1 MKKEFYT
8 RLKMKTIILDL
19 IYLHQEMK
27 EDGNTD
33 RQSLKELLQ
42 AINTL
47 QYYLQFLEP
56 ITKKPIKYYKG

>member
-8 RLKMKTIILDL
+8 RTKLKTIILEL

-33 RQSLKELLQ
+33 RQSLKELLR
-42 AINTL
+42 AINNL

-56 ITKKPIKYYKG
+56 ITKEPIRYYKG